1 MQNKLNAKLR
11 ASFDAADVDRNRVEA
26 VKKLAKQDPSAVSKL
41 IPLAMRRVRTRAREP
56 YGVDIARE
64 GWKE

>member
-1 MQNKLNAKLR
+1 MQNKLDAKLR
-11 ASFDAADVDRNRVEA
+11 ASLDAADVDRNRVEA
-26 VKKLAKQDPSAVSKL
+26 VEKLAKQDPSAVSKL
-41 IPLAMRRVRTRAREP
+41 IPLAMRRVRTRAHAS